1 MELEEARKVL
11 AEYYKMKKKRFNS
24 LRYTMNLKEAREVMV
39 NLDSEG
45 KTAIY
50 NMALAF
56 DNRITELESQLEI
69 K

>member
-1 MELEEARKVL
+1 MELEDARKLV